1 MKGGA
6 KIYVGPPFL
15 RQRWGHGPV
24 GPPPGSALANESFC
38 IDVTRIFQLELT
50 SVFFINS
57 QPIVSTT
64 DQQNK

>member
-24 GPPPGSALANESFC
+24 APPGSALAYHYHYASTNTGSCQVKE
-38 IDVTRIFQLELT
+38 
-50 SVFFINS
+50 INKTYIYNVMYLYR
-57 QPIVSTT
+57 PML
-64 DQQNK
+64 K